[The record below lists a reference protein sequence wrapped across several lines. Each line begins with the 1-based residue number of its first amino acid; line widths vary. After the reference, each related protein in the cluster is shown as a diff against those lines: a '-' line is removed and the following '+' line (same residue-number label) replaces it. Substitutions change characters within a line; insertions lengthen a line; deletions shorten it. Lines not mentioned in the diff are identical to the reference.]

1 MFNAIIGWS
10 LNNKLLVVLATAI
23 FLGASIYLVGQMPVD
38 VFPEFAPSQVVVQ
51 TEAPGLSSEDVEALI
66 TFPIESAVNGTPGV
80 DTVRS
85 SSSVGISAVIVVFK
99 WGTNIYTARQLINER
114 IQSVTGRFTAGTKPP
129 VMLPVTSAVGWLVKY
144 SLTSDKLSPM
154 ELRTISDWQIRP
166 RILSIG
172 GIASVVS
179 IGGEV
184 KQYQVLVD
192 PLKLR
197 AFDVTLAQVKEAVE
211 KSNINVPG
219 AFLYRGGE
227 EFVVTG
233 VGRITTLDDLRRT
246 VVVVRNDGTPITLGQ
261 LAEVKLGPEIKRG
274 DGAFMN
280 SPAVIGTISKAYG
293 ADTLTTTRKVEKVL
307 EEIKAKLPA
316 GVQMNYHVFRQADFI
331 ESAIKNLKDAL
342 WQGGVIVMVVLF
354 LFLYNFRASFI
365 SLIAMPLSLLAGLMV
380 LRAFGIEINSMTL
393 GGLAIAIGIV
403 VDDAII
409 DVENVFRRLR
419 LNRALPHPEPVLGV
433 VFKGSTEIRNS
444 IVYATFIIIIAFFP
458 VFLLSGLEGRIFT
471 PLGIAFI
478 ASVLSSLFVAVTTTP
493 VLCYLLLTRKE
504 EREHDRELVQS
515 GVHLLEPETAFSNPG
530 DAGSDNSK
538 ESSHVEVEKEGA
550 LVRFLKGEY
559 KRVLH
564 HLLNR
569 FYLVMGVSL
578 ILLISAIAML
588 PFFGRSFLP
597 EFREGN
603 FIIALSTLPG
613 TSLRESMRLGS
624 LIRKNL
630 TDKSKYPEIVS
641 IAQRA
646 GRAELDEDAQPPNF
660 SEFDL
665 TIRYG
670 KRPADRL
677 IEAIRDDLKQIPG
690 VAVNVGQFISHRMDE
705 VLSGIRAQVAIKIYG
720 PDLTK
725 LRILGKQARDIIGTV
740 KGIEDLQLEQ
750 QIDVPQIVVKF
761 NRERA
766 ARYGLN
772 VGNLAEIT
780 ETSLNGTTV
789 SQVLEGQKT
798 FDLFIQLSEESR
810 NNIESVKNILIDT
823 PTGAKIP
830 LHEVADIHIENRPY
844 VINREQA
851 QRRIVVQFNV
861 SGRDLNSVINEAKQ
875 KIESGV
881 KLPSSDYFIEYG
893 GQFESQQRATR
904 ILTIFG
910 IVAVLGIFMMLYQA
924 FGNAREATMVMVNLP
939 LALIGGVYAVF
950 LTGGE
955 LSVPSLIG
963 FITLF
968 GIAVR
973 NGVILITHYNQLRKE
988 KGLSL
993 HDTVIQGSL
1002 DRLNP
1007 ILMTASVAAL
1017 ALIPLLIGE
1026 PTGKEIERPL
1036 AIVLLGGL
1044 LTSTFLNLLIIPT
1057 LYNKV
1062 EAWRGRKYGL
1072 Q

>member
-1 MFNAIIGWS
+1 MFNTIIRWS
-10 LNNKLLVVLATAI
+10 LNNKLIIAVATAI
-23 FLGASIYLVGQMPVD
+23 FFGVSIYLVGQMPVD
-38 VFPEFAPSQVVVQ
+38 VFPEFAPPQVVVQ
-51 TEAPGLSSEDVEALI
+51 TEAPGFSPEDVETLI
-66 TFPIESAVNGTPGV
+66 TFPIESTVNGTPGV

-85 SSSVGISAVIVVFK
+85 SSSVGLSTIVIVFK
-99 WGTNIYTARQLINER
+99 WGTDIYTARQLINER
-114 IQSVTGRFTAGTKPP
+114 IQSVTGRFPPGTKPP
-129 VMLPVTSAVGWLVKY
+129 IMLPVTSAVGWLVKY
-144 SLTSDKLSPM
+144 SLTSDTVSPM

-166 RILSIG
+166 RVLSIG
-172 GIASVVS
+172 GVASVVS

-197 AFDVTLAQVKEAVE
+197 AFDMTLAQVKEAVE

-219 AFLYRGGE
+219 GFLYRGGE

-233 VGRITTLDDLRRT
+233 VGRITSLDDLRRT
-246 VVVVRNDGTPITLGQ
+246 VVSVRNDGTPITLSQ
-261 LAEVKLGPEIKRG
+261 LAEVKIGPEIKRG

-280 SPAVIGTISKAYG
+280 NPAVIGTISKAYS
-293 ADTLTTTRKVEKVL
+293 ADTLTTTYRVEKAL
-307 EEIKAKLPA
+307 EEIKAQLPQ
-316 GVQMNYHVFRQADFI
+316 GVRMNYHIFRQADFI

-365 SLIAMPLSLLAGLMV
+365 SLIAMPLSLLAGLVV
-380 LRAFGIEINSMTL
+380 LRIFGIGINSMTL

-458 VFLLSGLEGRIFT
+458 VFLLSGFEGRIFA

-478 ASVLSSLFVAVTTTP
+478 VSVLCSLFVAVTTTP
-493 VLCYLLLTRKE
+493 VLCYLLLTHKE
-504 EREHDRELVQS
+504 ERERDRKLVQL
-515 GVHLLEPETAFSNPG
+515 GVRLLKPAAACNPG
-530 DAGSDNSK
+530 LDNSK
-538 ESSHVEVEKEGA
+538 ESGHVEVEKEGA
-550 LVRFLKGEY
+550 LVRFLKGIYE
-559 KRVLH
+559 RVLH
-564 HLLNR
+564 QSINR
-569 FYLVMGVSL
+569 FYLMMGISL
-578 ILLISAIAML
+578 ILIIGAIAML

-613 TSLRESMRLGS
+613 TSLHESMRLGS

-665 TIRYG
+665 TIKYG
-670 KRPADRL
+670 KRPADEL
-677 IEAIRDDLKQIPG
+677 IEAIRNDLKQIPG
-690 VAVNVGQFISHRMDE
+690 VAVNVGQFISHRIDE
-705 VLSGIRAQVAIKIYG
+705 VLSGIRAQVAIKIFG
-720 PDLTK
+720 PDLMK
-725 LRILGKQARDIIGTV
+725 LRSLGKQVRDIMGTV
-740 KGIEDLQLEQ
+740 KGVEDLQLEQ
-750 QIDVPQIVVKF
+750 QIDVPQIIVKYD
-761 NRERA
+761 RGKA

-772 VGNLAEIT
+772 IGDLAGIT
-780 ETSLNGTTV
+780 ETALNGTTV

-798 FDLFIQLSEESR
+798 FDLFIRLNKESR
-810 NNIESVKNILIDT
+810 DNIEAIKNVLVDT

-830 LHEVADIHIENRPY
+830 LGEVASIHIENRPY
-844 VINREQA
+844 TINREQV

-861 SGRDLNSVINEAKQ
+861 SGRDLSSVIAEAKQ
-875 KIESGV
+875 KIESQV

-893 GQFESQQRATR
+893 GQFESQQRATKV
-904 ILTIFG
+904 LTIFG
-910 IVAVLGIFMMLYQA
+910 IGVILGIFMMLYQA

-939 LALIGGVYAVF
+939 LALIGGVYGVF
-950 LTGGE
+950 FTGGE

-968 GIAVR
+968 GIATR
-973 NGVILITHYNQLRKE
+973 NGVILITHYTQLWRE

-993 HDTVIQGSL
+993 RDAVVRGSL

-1017 ALIPLLIGE
+1017 GLVPLLLGG

-1036 AIVLLGGL
+1036 AIVILGGL
-1044 LTSTFLNLLIIPT
+1044 FTSTFLNLVVIPA
-1057 LYNKV
+1057 LYIRV
-1062 EAWRGRKYGL
+1062 ETWRERRYKL

>member
-1 MFNAIIGWS
+1 MFNAIIKGS
-10 LNNKLLVVLATAI
+10 LNNKLLVVVVTII

-38 VFPEFAPSQVVVQ
+38 VFPEFAPPQVVVQ
-51 TEAPGLSSEDVEALI
+51 TEAPGLSPEDVEALI

-85 SSSVGISAVIVVFK
+85 SSSVGLSTIIVVFK
-99 WGTNIYTARQLINER
+99 PGTNIYTARQLVNER
-114 IQSVTGRFTAGTKPP
+114 IQSAQNRFPPGTKPP
-129 VMLPVTSAVGWLVKY
+129 AILPVTSTVGWLIKY
-144 SLTSDKLSPM
+144 SLSSDKLSPM

-166 RILSIG
+166 RVLAIG
-172 GIASVVS
+172 GVASVVS

-197 AFDVTLAQVKEAVE
+197 SYDVTLSQVQEAVE

-219 AFLYRGGE
+219 GFVYRGGE
-227 EFVVTG
+227 EFAITG
-233 VGRITTLDDLRRT
+233 VGRIATLDDLRRT
-246 VVVVRNDGTPITLGQ
+246 VVSVRSDGTPITLSQ

-280 SPAVIGTISKAYG
+280 EPAVIGTISKAYG
-293 ADTLTTTRKVEKVL
+293 ADTLNTTYKVEKAL
-307 EEIKAKLPA
+307 EEIQAKLPA
-316 GVQMNYHVFRQADFI
+316 GVQMDYHVFRQAGFI
-331 ESAIKNLKDAL
+331 ESAITNLKDAL
-342 WQGGVIVMVVLF
+342 WQGAIIVTVILF
-354 LFLYNFRASFI
+354 LFLYNLRASFI
-365 SLIAMPLSLLAGLMV
+365 SLLAMPLSLLAGLMV
-380 LRAFGIEINSMTL
+380 LKAFGIGINAMTL
-393 GGLAIAIGIV
+393 GGLAIALGIV

-409 DVENVFRRLR
+409 DVENVSRRLR
-419 LNRALPHPEPVLGV
+419 LNRASRNPEPVLSV

-444 IVYATFIIIIAFFP
+444 IVYATFIIIIAFLP

-478 ASVLSSLFVAVTTTP
+478 ASVLCSLFVAVTTTP
-493 VLCYLLLTRKE
+493 VLCYLLLTRKY
-504 EREHDRELVQS
+504 EREGQEESEDLLLPTTIQ
-515 GVHLLEPETAFSNPG
+515 GVAPSSNPG
-530 DAGSDNSK
+530 HEGEIEK
-538 ESSHVEVEKEGA
+538 ESG
-550 LVRFLKGEY
+550 LVRFLKKIY
-559 KRVLH
+559 KPVLH
-564 HLLNR
+564 QSLKR
-569 FYLVMGVSL
+569 FYPVIGISL
-578 ILLISAIAML
+578 LLLIVAIAML

-603 FIIALSTLPG
+603 FIIALNTLPG
-613 TSLRESMRLGS
+613 TSLQESMRLGS

-630 TDKSKYPEIVS
+630 TDKSKYPEVISV
-641 IAQRA
+641 AQRA
-646 GRAELDEDAQPPNF
+646 GRSELDEDAQPPNF

-665 TIRYG
+665 TVKYG
-670 KRPADRL
+670 KRPADEL
-677 IEAIRDDLKQIPG
+677 IEKIRDDLKQIPG
-690 VAVNVGQFISHRMDE
+690 VAVNIGQFISHRFDE

-725 LRILGKQARDIIGTV
+725 LRTLGKQVRDIAETV
-740 KGIEDLQLEQ
+740 KGVEDLQLEQ
-750 QIDVPQIVVKF
+750 QIDVPQVVVKYD
-761 NRERA
+761 REKA

-772 VGNLAEIT
+772 VGDLAEIT
-780 ETSLNGTTV
+780 ETSLNGATV

-798 FDLFIQLSEESR
+798 FDLFIRLNEESR

-830 LHEVADIHIENRPY
+830 LREVADVHIENRPY
-844 VINREQA
+844 TINREQV
-851 QRRIVVQFNV
+851 QRLIVVQFNV
-861 SGRDLNSVINEAKQ
+861 AGRDLNSVITEVRQ
-875 KIESGV
+875 KIESQV
-881 KLPSSDYFIEYG
+881 KLTSSDYFIEYG
-893 GQFESQQRATR
+893 GQFESQQRASK

-910 IVAVLGIFMMLYQA
+910 IVAIMGIFMMLYQA
-924 FGNAREATMVMVNLP
+924 FGNAREATMVMTNLP

-950 LTGGE
+950 LAGGE
-955 LSVPSLIG
+955 LSIPSLIG

-973 NGVILITHYNQLRKE
+973 NGVILITHYSQLRKE

-993 HDTVIQGSL
+993 RDTVIHGSL

-1017 ALIPLLIGE
+1017 GLVPLLVGE

-1044 LTSTFLNLLIIPT
+1044 FTSTFLNLLVIPT
-1057 LYNKV
+1057 LYFKIESRREKKEQTAGV
-1062 EAWRGRKYGL
+1062 KA
-1072 Q
+1072 